1 MVSQDYVD
9 LFSALNTFKVK
20 YLVVGAQAVSFY
32 AQPRFTK
39 DMDVWVPMELNDPAR
54 VYEALKLYGEPLR
67 NLTPQSFAEP
77 GMVLQIGVAPVRI
90 DIMTRLPG
98 VTAKEAWKRRVKSRY
113 GKATIYVLG
122 RDDLI
127 KAKQTAGRPQDKL
140 DLAKLLKRN
149 RSGYR
154 K

>member
-39 DMDVWVPMELNDPAR
+39 DMDVWVPMELNDPVR
-54 VYEALKLYGEPLR
+54 VCEALKLYGAPLR

-113 GKATIYVLG
+113 GKATIHVLG

-140 DLAKLLKRN
+140 DLAKLLKRK

-154 K
+154 